1 MIGSS
6 CFFPSLTRYGIY
18 PLTVFAPV
26 PAEACGQRPVSPDT
40 SVSTAAETP
49 EPVDV
54 EARRVSNMICDV
66 KPKDDGAGYQVVVFF
81 WFFLLPQLI

>member
-1 MIGSS
+1 MG
-6 CFFPSLTRYGIY
+6 RYGIY

-26 PAEACGQRPVSPDT
+26 PADSSGQRPVSPDT
-40 SVSTAAETP
+40 SVSVAAETP

-66 KPKDDGAGYQVVVFF
+66 KPKEDGAGYQVRYFSHVLSQV
-81 WFFLLPQLI
+81 

>member
-1 MIGSS
+1 LYYLTDLL
-6 CFFPSLTRYGIY
+6 FTFLNRPTRYGIY

-26 PAEACGQRPVSPDT
+26 PADACGQRPVSPDT
-40 SVSTAAETP
+40 SVSVAAETP

-66 KPKDDGAGYQVVVFF
+66 KPKDDGAGYQVYNF
-81 WFFLLPQLI
+81 IYIN